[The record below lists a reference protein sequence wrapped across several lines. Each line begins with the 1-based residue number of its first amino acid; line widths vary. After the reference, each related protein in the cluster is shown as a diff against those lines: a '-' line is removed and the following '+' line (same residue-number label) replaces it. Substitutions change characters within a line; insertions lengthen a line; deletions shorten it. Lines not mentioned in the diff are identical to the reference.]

1 MFFFQNSKLRT
12 TSWLN
17 IDSLLTHGCSP
28 GETRKSCLQ
37 GLPVGLHLCLT
48 SWHRRNPHFFTWWC
62 GFGCQ
67 ESEAKYVWEA
77 STNWWPSY
85 SVRFDCLIAVAGWA
99 DSIHSHIWHMLGD
112 TLRRKSWDPN
122 QQKDVMPS
130 RQILK
135 PSHDSL
141 GSLRNLPVCV
151 KRSEWEDWYQI
162 NASIK
167 GQVGQV
173 SQRYLHH
180 CRYKKSNKITIHAY
194 TQILIFWQA
203 RDVLLQSAKDGSLAK
218 ALVSVLCSVCFLR
231 EWDPRRGGV

>member
-37 GLPVGLHLCLT
+37 GLPVGLHLSLT
-48 SWHRRNPHFFTWWC
+48 SWHLRNPHFFTWWC

-151 KRSEWEDWYQI
+151 KRSEGRLISDQCYDQRSSGSSLSKI
-162 NASIK
+162 SSPLPLQKIK
-167 GQVGQV
+167 Q
-173 SQRYLHH
+173 
-180 CRYKKSNKITIHAY
+180 KSPSMLIH
-194 TQILIFWQA
+194 
-203 RDVLLQSAKDGSLAK
+203 RS
-218 ALVSVLCSVCFLR
+218 
-231 EWDPRRGGV
+231 